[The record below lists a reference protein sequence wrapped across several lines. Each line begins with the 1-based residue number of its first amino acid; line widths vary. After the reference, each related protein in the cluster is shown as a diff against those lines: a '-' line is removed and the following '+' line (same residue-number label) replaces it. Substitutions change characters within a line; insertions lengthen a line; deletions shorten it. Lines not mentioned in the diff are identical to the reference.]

1 MRSLS
6 IKKIGLIIFV
16 CVLLLSLANC
26 SDIRLL
32 TNWEVEER
40 LSRRYGQEFT
50 VIASKSVSNAD
61 ALGLWWAK
69 VFVVSPKD
77 DPEVQFF
84 AFNAVAGESNNSVPG
99 ISNSLQ
105 DTYSL
110 DIFRNAFEARAANA
124 EVKYT
129 FGFSYPI
136 KSTCDFYSFLAVYID
151 PVSSENLETVCTV
164 LSDAYADTLE
174 KVPEIPWRMSV
185 KFTYREPEWP
195 EDQSYLVVIGSYE
208 VEHLDISAEGIEEY
222 ILDEVDCE
230 LSS

>member
-1 MRSLS
+1 MRNFS
-6 IKKIGLIIFV
+6 IKKIGLIILA

-26 SDIRLL
+26 SDIRLM
-32 TNWEVEER
+32 TDREVEER
-40 LSRRYGQEFT
+40 LSRRYDQEFT
-50 VIASKSVSNAD
+50 VVSSMSVSNAD

-84 AFNAVAGESNNSVPG
+84 AFNAVDIAGNNSVPG
-99 ISNSLQ
+99 ISNSLK

-110 DIFRNAFEARAANA
+110 DIFRNAFEARAAST
-124 EVKYT
+124 EVEYA
-129 FGFSYPI
+129 FDFSYPI
-136 KSTCDFYSFLAVYID
+136 RSTCDFYSFLAVYID

-174 KVPEIPWRMSV
+174 KVPEIPWQMSV

-222 ILDEVDCE
+222 ILNEADRK
-230 LSS
+230 LSR